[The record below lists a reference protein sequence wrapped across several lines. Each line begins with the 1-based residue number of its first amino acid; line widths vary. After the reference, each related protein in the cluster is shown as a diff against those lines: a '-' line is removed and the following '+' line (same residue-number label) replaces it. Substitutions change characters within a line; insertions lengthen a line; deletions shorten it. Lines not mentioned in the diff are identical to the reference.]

1 MLEKQ
6 RQQDPSSNTVRNPQW
21 DWEEL
26 ECVDTTDAGAAWRD
40 EQMTSTKNS
49 SSVAA
54 FSLAIRGE
62 LQLNRNQ
69 LSKIKL
75 TFSY

>member
-1 MLEKQ
+1 M
-6 RQQDPSSNTVRNPQW
+6 
-21 DWEEL
+21 
-26 ECVDTTDAGAAWRD
+26 DTTDAGAALRE
-40 EQMTSTKNS
+40 EQMISTKNS